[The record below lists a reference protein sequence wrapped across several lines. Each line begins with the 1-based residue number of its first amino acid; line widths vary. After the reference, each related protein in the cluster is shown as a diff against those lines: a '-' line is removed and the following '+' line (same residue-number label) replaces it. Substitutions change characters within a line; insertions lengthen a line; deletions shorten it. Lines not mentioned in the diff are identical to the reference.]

1 MMREKKMK
9 LMDAV
14 QDALRVKNY
23 AYRTEKTY
31 LQWIRQYRIRSINLR
46 TEID

>member
-1 MMREKKMK
+1 MK

-23 AYRTEKTY
+23 AYSTKKHTCIIKRTE
-31 LQWIRQYRIRSINLR
+31 LV
-46 TEID
+46 